1 MGNKAVKYHV
11 CSFCVMDNS
20 NSGVLFDGNGQ
31 CLCCRDALARKPHEW
46 WPTPEGRSRLDA
58 KIEQIKREM
67 ADKPYDVMIGLSG
80 GVDSAYLAH
89 LLRRDFGLRI
99 LAVHVDG
106 GWNTE
111 AAVRNIELLV
121 RKLDIDLHTYV
132 VEWEEMRDLQLAYLK
147 ASVLN
152 QDVPQDH
159 AFFSTLYR
167 LATKFEQHYF
177 LSGVNFSSES
187 VHIPQGGY
195 PAMDARNL
203 RAIHAAHGSRPLKSF
218 PLIGSMNYLW
228 LTRIRKQ
235 IQIVKPLN
243 FLPYDKE
250 AAKRELIETYGFV
263 DYGSKHQESRFTKFY
278 QEIYLPARY
287 GFDKRRLHYSALI
300 VSGQISRDEALKELS
315 APMTTIEQASRDK
328 KYIAKKLGI
337 TVLELD
343 RLIELPLAR
352 HEDYASNKALYQL
365 NTTLRNALK
374 KIRNAFAEPANPAQ
388 NDRSE

>member
-1 MGNKAVKYHV
+1 MDGFAPRYQV

-20 NSGVLFDGNGQ
+20 NPGVTFDDKGQ
-31 CLCCRDALARKPHEW
+31 CICCREALARMPGEW
-46 WPTPEGRSRLDA
+46 WPTPEGRTRLA
-58 KIEQIKREM
+58 ATVERIKREM
-67 ADKPYDVMIGLSG
+67 ADKPYDVMIGVSG

-89 LLRRDFGLRI
+89 LLRRDFNLRI

-121 RKLDIDLHTYV
+121 RRLDIDLHTYV

-152 QDVPQDH
+152 QDAPQDH

-167 LATKFEQHYF
+167 LSRKFRQRYY
-177 LSGVNFSSES
+177 LSGVNFSGES
-187 VHIPQGGY
+187 VHIPEGGY

-203 RAIHAAHGSRPLKSF
+203 LAIHRGHGLSELHSF
-218 PLIGSMNYLW
+218 PVLSSLGYLW
-228 LTRIRKQ
+228 LARIRKQ
-235 IQIVKPLN
+235 IQVLKPLN
-243 FLPYDKE
+243 YLPYDKE

-287 GFDKRRLHYSALI
+287 NFDKRRLHFSALI
-300 VSGQISRDEALKELS
+300 VSGQITRQEALQQLA
-315 APMTTIEQASRDK
+315 APMTTKEQTARDSRFV
-328 KYIAKKLGI
+328 AKKLGI
-337 TVLELD
+337 TVEELN
-343 RLIELPLAR
+343 RLVALPPVP
-352 HEDYASNKALYQL
+352 HERYANNQWLYQL
-365 NTTLRNALK
+365 NHRLRNVV
-374 KIRNAFAEPANPAQ
+374 RRRP
-388 NDRSE
+388 R

>member
-1 MGNKAVKYHV
+1 MIVRI
-11 CSFCVMDNS
+11 
-20 NSGVLFDGNGQ
+20 Q
-31 CLCCRDALARKPHEW
+31 
-46 WPTPEGRSRLDA
+46 
-58 KIEQIKREM
+58 REM
-67 ADKPYDVMIGLSG
+67 ADKPYDAMVGLSG

-132 VEWEEMRDLQLAYLK
+132 VEWHEMRDLQLAYLK

-167 LATKFEQHYF
+167 LARKFGQRYF
-177 LSGVNFSSES
+177 LTGVNFSSES
-187 VHIPQGGY
+187 IHIPEGGY
-195 PAMDARNL
+195 PAMDGRNL
-203 RAIHAAHGSRPLKSF
+203 RAIHRAHGSAALQTF
-218 PLIGSMNYLW
+218 PVLGLLEYLW
-228 LTRIRKQ
+228 LARIRKQ
-235 IQIVKPLN
+235 IEIVKPLN
-243 FLPYDKE
+243 YLPYDKE

-278 QEIYLPARY
+278 QEIYLPSRY

-300 VSGQISRDEALKELS
+300 VSGQISRKEALQELKTPLTTNQHS
-315 APMTTIEQASRDK
+315 ARDK
-328 KYIAKKLGI
+328 RFVAKKLG
-337 TVLELD
+337 VPVSELE
-343 RLIELPLAR
+343 RLIGLPPVA
-352 HEDYASNKALYQL
+352 HERYANSHALYQV
-365 NTTLRNALK
+365 NQRLRSV
-374 KIRNAFAEPANPAQ
+374 IGRG
-388 NDRSE
+388 R

>member
-1 MGNKAVKYHV
+1 MTENKAAKYQV

-20 NSGVLFDGNGQ
+20 NPGVLFDADGR
-31 CLCCRDALARKPHEW
+31 CLCCTDALARKPHEW
-46 WPTPEGRSRLDA
+46 WPTPAGQSRLRDTVA
-58 KIEQIKREM
+58 RIKSEM
-67 ADKPYDVMIGLSG
+67 AEKPYDVMVGLSG
-80 GVDSAYLAH
+80 GVDSSYLAY
-89 LLRRDFGLRI
+89 LLRRDFDLRI

-121 RKLDIDLHTYV
+121 RKLDLDLFTYV

-147 ASVLN
+147 SSVLN

-167 LATKFEQHYF
+167 LATKFEQRYF

-195 PAMDARNL
+195 PAMDSRNL
-203 RAIHAAHGSRPLKSF
+203 RAIHAAHGSIPLTTF
-218 PLIGSMNYLW
+218 PVLGSLRYLW

-243 FLPYDKE
+243 FVPYDKE
-250 AAKRELIETYGFV
+250 AAKRELVDGIGFV
-263 DYGSKHQESRFTKFY
+263 DYGAKHQESRFTKFY
-278 QEIYLPARY
+278 QEVYLPTRY

-300 VSGQISRDEALKELS
+300 VSGQISRDDALQEL
-315 APMTTIEQASRDK
+315 AVPVTTKEQAARDK
-328 KYIAKKLGI
+328 KYVAKKLGI
-337 TVLELD
+337 TVFELD
-343 RLIELPLAR
+343 RLIELPPAR
-352 HEDYASNKALYQL
+352 HEDYASNEALYKL
-365 NTTLRNALK
+365 NDKLRDFLK
-374 KIRNAFAEPANPAQ
+374 VIRYAMAKPSAHGT
-388 NDRSE
+388 